1 MKRFTIIDDLQ
12 EPDPIYSIDFLEALF
27 NTEIYYTDDNGVIDD
42 IMDADKHLKWFF
54 EAFEISEKKPKD
66 ERTFYLYNE
75 PFYWVSKED
84 IKNYENKSIKCKVVN
99 LFSDSKNGKSNKK
112 S

>member
-1 MKRFTIIDDLQ
+1 MF
-12 EPDPIYSIDFLEALF
+12 DFIEALF
-27 NTEIYYTDDNGVIDD
+27 TEVYYPDDNGEIDEK
-42 IMDADKHLKWFF
+42 MTADLHLQWFYGAYEF
-54 EAFEISEKKPKD
+54 SEKKPKD
-66 ERTFYLYNE
+66 ERTFYLYND